1 MVNRKQQKMKL
12 PQIKITSRRE
22 RMVYWM
28 MVIWF
33 VSFVITVS
41 IGSSLIELLAY
52 YGGLSMVVGWYVQKE
67 TEKESKNEI

>member
-1 MVNRKQQKMKL
+1 
-12 PQIKITSRRE
+12 
-22 RMVYWM
+22 M